1 MYDLEKNI
9 AIRITVVSYFSSL
22 FQQVAVSSKF
32 GDRIFRQVL
41 LSIVSVF
48 TEMKYV
54 YKYFFEFS
62 LGNSTTLATPISR
75 SNYTSAA
82 YSPSKLFLKYEFQ
95 M

>member
-41 LSIVSVF
+41 LSIGSVF
-48 TEMKYV
+48 TEKKYV
-54 YKYFFEFS
+54 IGGK
-62 LGNSTTLATPISR
+62 
-75 SNYTSAA
+75 
-82 YSPSKLFLKYEFQ
+82 
-95 M
+95 